1 MPTLPSTLSMHTGQ
15 IIAVYVHHTWCPA
28 LILSVWRTYKK
39 GTGSQLA
46 WRELSR
52 GAVHSARVVLFRS
65 QENQDH
71 DNVFVCDSKSEC
83 LVLGLENLGV
93 RLDGENV
100 RQKKGIDGT
109 KIQLAEDSMKA
120 LNHMVAEEQKKVQE
134 SKGVKH
140 VRGKRYI
147 VPDIVNFRRTKKG
160 KALMQQELRLLL
172 EFETRNFPTK
182 PMITV
187 DGLNVR
193 FSEQDM
199 VVTVSMESLMEKVY
213 DFFSYYFHDVRNKQS
228 FGVKVSGWLMD
239 VKRAMQEDGST
250 AKLNSLVA
258 QVNGFSSGV
267 SAALADSQGEGE
279 SD

>member
-1 MPTLPSTLSMHTGQ
+1 
-15 IIAVYVHHTWCPA
+15 
-28 LILSVWRTYKK
+28 
-39 GTGSQLA
+39 
-46 WRELSR
+46 
-52 GAVHSARVVLFRS
+52 
-65 QENQDH
+65 
-71 DNVFVCDSKSEC
+71 
-83 LVLGLENLGV
+83 
-93 RLDGENV
+93 
-100 RQKKGIDGT
+100 
-109 KIQLAEDSMKA
+109 MKA